1 MEAESAN
8 KRDWV
13 GNTRSF
19 ALAWVIPSAA
29 MVGTIFTPTPIRT
42 VVWIGAL
49 IWMGAAC
56 LANASRCGRMHCYF
70 TGPFFL
76 LMALVTGLHG
86 LKVVNLGAEGWV
98 WLGTMT
104 AAGGFGLWWMP
115 EYLWGKFTARPEK

>member
-1 MEAESAN
+1 METESAN

-29 MVGTIFTPTPIRT
+29 MVGAVFTPTPIRT

-86 LKVVNLGAEGWV
+86 FKVVNLGAEGWV
-98 WLGTMT
+98 WLGTMI
-104 AAGGFGLWWMP
+104 AVGGFGLWWVP
-115 EYLWGKFTARPEK
+115 ERAWGKFTARREK